1 LYIFKILEGYKGG
14 GMSGFS
20 IRFGEEKDLEAL
32 TNIYN
37 YYVEHTTITF
47 DIEIY
52 TVERRKQWFEKYDKN
67 GPYKLLVAENGGRV
81 LGYATSSKL
90 REKDAYMTSV
100 ETTIYVDKDA
110 RENGIGTRLY
120 ERLFEELKNEDVN
133 MMYAAVTQPN
143 QISENIHKKFGFKEV
158 GYFSEVGRKF
168 GKYWDVKWFERKL

>member
-1 LYIFKILEGYKGG
+1 MNRITSYNVCYTKLLRIWKALYIFKILEGYKGG

-90 REKDAYMTSV
+90 SYNFV
-100 ETTIYVDKDA
+100 
-110 RENGIGTRLY
+110 
-120 ERLFEELKNEDVN
+120 
-133 MMYAAVTQPN
+133 
-143 QISENIHKKFGFKEV
+143 
-158 GYFSEVGRKF
+158 
-168 GKYWDVKWFERKL
+168 